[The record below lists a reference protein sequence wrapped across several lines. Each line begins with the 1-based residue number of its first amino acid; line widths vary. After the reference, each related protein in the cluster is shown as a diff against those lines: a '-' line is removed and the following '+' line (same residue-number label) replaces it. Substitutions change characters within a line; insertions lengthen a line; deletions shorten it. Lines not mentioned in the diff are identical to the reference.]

1 MKQKNVRMWAIYVLR
16 WLIGIS
22 FLNLSVGLLSRQ
34 PAAAALALILGLLI
48 IPLTEQLIL
57 KQLKLK
63 LGQWQKLGIAAVL
76 FFLFGSSIP
85 KPPAVPADTAASPS
99 ITVSVSPEL
108 QASDEAQISS
118 PSAELFAVVSVT
130 DGDTFKV
137 RIREQTE
144 TVRVVGIDTPE
155 VVDPRQPVQCF
166 GKEASDRAK
175 TLLIGKEVRLE
186 LDAAQQDRDRYGR
199 LLRFVFFED
208 GTDFGL
214 QMIREGYAQES
225 LYSDTPHKYYGA
237 YVEAQV
243 QAKAAKVGLWAEDA
257 CLIENDQ
264 P

>member
-1 MKQKNVRMWAIYVLR
+1 MKQKNVRMWTVYILR
-16 WLIGIS
+16 WLIGVS
-22 FLNLSVGLLSRQ
+22 FLNLGLGLLSRQ
-34 PAAAALALILGLLI
+34 PATAALALILGLLI
-48 IPLTEQLIL
+48 IPITEQLIL

-63 LGQWQKLGIAAVL
+63 LGQWQKLGVAAVL
-76 FFLFGSSIP
+76 FFLFGSSMP
-85 KPPAVPADTAASPS
+85 KPPAVPEDALPSPS
-99 ITVSVSPEL
+99 IMVSSSPEA

-118 PSAELFAVVSVT
+118 PSAERFMVASVT

-137 RIREQTE
+137 RIGEQTE

-155 VVDPRQPVQCF
+155 AVDPRQPVQCF

-186 LDAAQQDRDRYGR
+186 QDAAQQDRDRYGR

-243 QAKAAKVGLWAEDA
+243 QAKAEKVGLWADDVCPPSE
-257 CLIENDQ
+257 
-264 P
+264 